1 MYLCVSICIYV
12 CRHTHILFFFKAT
25 YYSAFFPFGKLT
37 LQRRGNVSA
46 GGGQK
51 QSRDERWEKLE
62 FWTVCVLEGWVCV
75 ALEREEKKKVGARR
89 C

>member
-1 MYLCVSICIYV
+1 MFVD
-12 CRHTHILFFFKAT
+12 THIYFFFFLRLPTTVLFSLLESSRCKDEEMSVQMVDRNRAEMRN
-25 YYSAFFPFGKLT
+25 G
-37 LQRRGNVSA
+37 RR
-46 GGGQK
+46 Q
-51 QSRDERWEKLE
+51 LE